1 VTVGVQHARVAATSR
16 VDPLVLRR
24 RVMLG
29 AVTLGLIAT
38 TLFTL
43 SYGQVLVPIDAVV
56 AALFDADASGP
67 AVTIIRA
74 LRLPRVLTALGGGAA
89 LALAGLLLQALFRN
103 PLADPWSLGMTAG
116 GQLGAALVVVAGGVA
131 FASDAVGW
139 LRIFA
144 GVSLVVG
151 AATGALLVA
160 LAMAT
165 LARRVG
171 HVTLLVLG
179 LMLGF
184 LSQGLTSIL
193 LHFANRSQG
202 RIFSGWNDGTFASVV
217 PADLPL
223 VLVPVLI
230 GALLAVRDR
239 HRLTSLLLG
248 DTYATSLGVDV
259 PALRRRILMA
269 VILLAAPVT
278 AYCGPVVFI
287 GLIVPHL
294 ARLVLRTAN
303 LQALLVPVALLGAWL
318 AVAADAVVHLP
329 WRQHFLHLNAILAL
343 LGAPLVI
350 ALLARRRV
358 GASE

>member
-1 VTVGVQHARVAATSR
+1 MITSARSS
-16 VDPLVLRR
+16 
-24 RVMLG
+24 LG
-29 AVTLGLIAT
+29 AVVASADALLVRRRLVLGSVAVSLVAT
-38 TLFTL
+38 VLFAL
-43 SYGQVLVPIDAVV
+43 SWGQVFVSLNAVG
-56 AALFDADASGP
+56 AALFDPDASGP
-67 AVTIIRA
+67 AVTIIRS

-89 LALAGLLLQALFRN
+89 LAIAGLLLQALFRN

-131 FASDAVGW
+131 FASDAVGA

-160 LAMAT
+160 LTMAS

-184 LSQGLTSIL
+184 VSQGLTSVL

-202 RIFSGWNDGTFASVV
+202 RIFSGWNDGTFASVL
-217 PADLPL
+217 PADLVL
-223 VLVPVLI
+223 VLSPLLL
-230 GALLAVRDR
+230 GAALAIHDR
-239 HRLTSLLLG
+239 HRLTGLLLG

-259 PALRRRILMA
+259 PALRRRVLLA
-269 VILLAAPVT
+269 VILLAAPIT
-278 AYCGPVVFI
+278 AYCGPIVFI

-294 ARLVLRTAN
+294 TRLLLRTAN
-303 LQALLVPVALLGAWL
+303 VRALMLPVALVGALL
-318 AVAADAVVHLP
+318 AAGADAVVHLP

-350 ALLARRRV
+350 VLLARRRV
-358 GASE
+358 GTAA